1 MMNWNF
7 PYHSQ
12 RMPVMAENMVATSQP
27 LAVQAGL
34 DILRQGGNAVDAALA
49 TAITLTVVEPTSN
62 GLGSDAFAA
71 IWNGTELTCIN
82 GSGRSPRA
90 WKFEHFS
97 HLKAMPTLGWQSV
110 TVPGAVSVWM
120 ELSRKFGKLPF
131 EALFTQAID
140 YAENGFPVT
149 PIIAAAWQKSQ
160 SRFQDFPE
168 FQRIFLPH
176 GKAPEAGERF
186 YNPALATTLR
196 GIATT
201 HGEIFYRGRIADL
214 IAQDAEHH
222 GALLTT
228 QDLAEHRPEWVTPLS
243 IDYYGVTLHELPPNG
258 QGLAAL
264 IALSILAVLKIDQ
277 YQTDSLDSIHLQIE
291 AMKIAL
297 DAVSRYLADPHWMT
311 ITPASLLHEKNIQR
325 IAAKIQRQQAQQLT
339 YEVPGDHGTVY
350 LSAAD
355 KQGMMVSFIQSNY
368 MGFGSGVVIP
378 GTGISLQNR
387 GNGFSTQ
394 QGHPNQ
400 VDAGKRPFHTIIP
413 AFVTQNNR
421 PILSFGVMGGRMQ
434 AQGHVQM
441 MVRLFNY
448 QQNPQAASDAPRWC
462 VMQDGSIAL
471 EPEFPHSLLAGL
483 QQRGH
488 VIKTDEER
496 TLFGG
501 AQLIMKQN
509 DMYIGA
515 SDHRKD
521 GLAAG
526 F

>member
-1 MMNWNF
+1 MTWAF
-7 PYHSQ
+7 PYPSQ
-12 RMPVMAENMVATSQP
+12 RMPVLADNIVATSQP

-34 DILRQGGNAVDAALA
+34 DILRQGGNAVDAAIA
-49 TAITLTVVEPTSN
+49 TAIALTVVEPTSN

-71 IWNGTELTCIN
+71 IWNGNELICIN

-90 WKFEHFS
+90 WKYEHFAG
-97 HLKAMPTLGWQSV
+97 LDQMPTLGWQTV

-120 ELSRKFGKLPF
+120 ELSKKFGVLPF
-131 EALFTQAID
+131 DALFNHAIE
-140 YAENGFPVT
+140 YAENGFPVS
-149 PIIAAAWQKSQ
+149 PITAAAWQKAQ
-160 SRFQDFPE
+160 SRYQDFPE
-168 FQRIFLPH
+168 FQRVFLPH
-176 GKAPEAGERF
+176 GKSPAVGERF
-186 YNPALATTLR
+186 YNRTLATTLR
-196 GIATT
+196 GIASSQ
-201 HGEIFYRGRIADL
+201 GEIFYRGRLADL
-214 IAQDAEHH
+214 IAQEAEQH
-222 GALLTT
+222 GALLTI
-228 QDLAEHRPEWVTPLS
+228 QDLAEHQPEWVKPLS
-243 IDYYGVTLHELPPNG
+243 VDYYGVTLHELPPNG

-264 IALSILAVLKIDQ
+264 IALGILAALDINQ
-277 YQTDSLDSIHLQIE
+277 YEADSVDSIHLQIE
-291 AMKIAL
+291 AMKVAF
-297 DAVSRYLADPHWMT
+297 DAVSRYLADPQWMT
-311 ITPASLLHEKNIQR
+311 INPASLLNEKNIQ
-325 IAAKIQRQQAQQLT
+325 AVANKIQLQQAQQLT

-350 LSAAD
+350 LSTAD

-400 VDAGKRPFHTIIP
+400 VDGGKRPFHTIIP
-413 AFVTQNNR
+413 AFVTQNGQ

-462 VMQDGSIAL
+462 VMQDGRVAL
-471 EPEFPHSLLAGL
+471 EPEFPTSLLDGL

-488 VIKTDEER
+488 TITTDEER
-496 TLFGG
+496 SLFGG
-501 AQLIMKQN
+501 AQLIMKHN
-509 DMYIGA
+509 DSYIGA